1 MLNFFLWNQHYAY
14 ANYDYATSPIQ
25 HVKLSL
31 PAPPPTRNRSI
42 GTDDGN

>member
-31 PAPPPTRNRSI
+31 PAHHTKPIDRNR
-42 GTDDGN
+42 